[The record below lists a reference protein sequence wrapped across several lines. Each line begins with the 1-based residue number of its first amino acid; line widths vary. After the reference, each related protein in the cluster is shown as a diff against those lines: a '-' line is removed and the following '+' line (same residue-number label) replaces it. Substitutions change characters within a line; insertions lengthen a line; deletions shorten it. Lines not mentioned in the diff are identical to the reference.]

1 MSGADVVF
9 VCGRNSVRSPMAEA
23 LWRARFGPQ
32 ARVQSCGIEPASCAD
47 GFMIAVMR
55 EAGADLGGFEPRGL
69 EAVSAGPDTLVVCL
83 APEADTAAKALAE
96 KAKARLE
103 HWHLA
108 DPAAAEGS
116 RETRL
121 DAYRETRDAL
131 KARIV
136 AWERALGRV

>member
-32 ARVQSCGIEPASCAD
+32 ARVQSCGIEPASVAD

-69 EAVSAGPDTLVVCL
+69 EAVSAGPDTLIVCL
-83 APEADTAAKALAE
+83 APEAHGAAEAFAH
-96 KAKARLE
+96 ASGARVE

-108 DPAAAEGS
+108 DPAAIEGS
-116 RETRL
+116 REMRL
-121 DAYRETRDAL
+121 DAYRAIRDAL
-131 KARIV
+131 QMRISTLP
-136 AWERALGRV
+136 A

>member
-1 MSGADVVF
+1 MSLPQMVF

-32 ARVQSCGIEPASCAD
+32 ARVQSCGIEPASVAD

-55 EAGADLGGFEPRGL
+55 EAGADLGNFEPRGL
-69 EAVSAGPDTLVVCL
+69 EAVTAGPDTLVICL
-83 APEADTAAKALAE
+83 APEANGAAEAFAH
-96 KAKARLE
+96 ASGARIE

-108 DPAAAEGS
+108 DPAAVEGS

-121 DAYRETRDAL
+121 DAYRAIRDAL
-131 KARIV
+131 QTRIHAV
-136 AWERALGRV
+136 AV